1 MKRSWEYIK
10 FVLLFGLL
18 VFLFSFTN
26 QRNQSRNLTKTKVEF
41 LEENSPFIT
50 RHTVNKLLIQN
61 HDSVTSMP
69 KEKVVLKEVESR
81 LLKNEMIR
89 NAEVFINLQGTLG
102 AKITQRNPLG
112 RVAASPDYYID
123 DEGKK
128 MPLSSVYAARVPL
141 ITGTTQSFFTELTP
155 LLIAI
160 DQDPFMKS
168 SVVGLEQQQNGEIVL
183 RLRKHDFKVLF
194 GKPKAIANKFQNFK
208 AFYKKTK
215 QDNKLS
221 SYKLVNLQFGN
232 QVVATKIQSDGK

>member
-10 FVLLFGLL
+10 FVLLFGLV
-18 VFLFSFTN
+18 VFLFSFTK
-26 QRNQSRNLTKTKVEF
+26 QRNSSRNLTKTNIEF
-41 LEENSPFIT
+41 LDEGIPFIT
-50 RHTVNKLLIQN
+50 RNTVNKLLIQN
-61 HDSVTSMP
+61 YDSVTSIR

-81 LLKNEMIR
+81 LLENEMIR
-89 NAEVFINLQGTLG
+89 NADVFISLNGTLG
-102 AKITQRNPLG
+102 AKITQRKPLG

-128 MPLSSVYAARVPL
+128 MPLSSVYTARVPL
-141 ITGTTQSFFTELTP
+141 ITGVAKSNFNELTP

-160 DQDPFMKS
+160 NQDPFMKS
-168 SVVGLEQQQNGEIVL
+168 SIVGLELQQNGEIVL

-221 SYKLVNLQFGN
+221 SYKLVNLQFGD
-232 QVVATKIQSDGK
+232 QVVATKI

>member
-10 FVLLFGLL
+10 FVLLFGLV
-18 VFLFSFTN
+18 VFLFSFTK
-26 QRNQSRNLTKTKVEF
+26 QRNSGKNLTKTNIEF
-41 LEENSPFIT
+41 LDESSPFIT
-50 RHTVNKLLIQN
+50 RETVNKLLIQN
-61 HDSVTSMP
+61 YDSVTSIR
-69 KEKVVLKEVESR
+69 KDKLVLKEVESR

-89 NAEVFINLQGTLG
+89 NAEVFISLNGMLG

-128 MPLSSVYAARVPL
+128 MPLSSVYTARVPL
-141 ITGTTQSFFTELTP
+141 ISGVSEADFSELTP
-155 LLIAI
+155 LLQAI

-168 SVVGLEQQQNGEIVL
+168 SVIGLEFQKNGTIEL

-215 QDNKLS
+215 QDDKLS
-221 SYKLVNLQFGN
+221 SYKLVNLQFGD
-232 QVVATKIQSDGK
+232 QVVATKI